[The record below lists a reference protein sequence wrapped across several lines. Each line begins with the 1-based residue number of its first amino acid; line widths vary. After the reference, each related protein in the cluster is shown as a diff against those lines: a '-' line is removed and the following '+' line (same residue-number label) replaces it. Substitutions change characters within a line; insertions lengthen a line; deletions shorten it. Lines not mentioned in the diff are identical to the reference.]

1 MANRTRIAVAD
12 DHPILRDGVIYVLK
26 SSKLFDV
33 VGEGRCCADAIA
45 LAQNQRPDVI
55 LLDISMPG
63 GGIEAAAQI
72 SKSCP
77 SVRCIMLTVS
87 EQEEDVA
94 AALHAGARGYILKG
108 TSGPELIRI
117 VQSIHQGESYVTPG
131 LAARLLTQPPQ
142 LAAPKLEKSGT
153 SDLTSREEQV
163 LDHVSR
169 GLTNKEI
176 ASSLSLS
183 EKTVKHY
190 MTNIMQKLN
199 VRNRVE
205 AVLSTRD
212 NTVTPKSLQSDQPS
226 AGR

>member
-1 MANRTRIAVAD
+1 MGNRIRIAVVD
-12 DHPILRDGVIYVLK
+12 DHPMLRDGVIYVLK
-26 SSKLFDV
+26 SSKLFDI

-45 LAQNQRPDVI
+45 LAQSEGPDI
-55 LLDISMPG
+55 MLMDISMPG

-72 SKSCP
+72 SAGCP
-77 SVRCIMLTVS
+77 GVRCIMLTVS

-94 AALHAGARGYILKG
+94 ASLQAGARGYILKG

-131 LAARLLTQPPQ
+131 LAARLLTQPAQ
-142 LAAPKLEKSGT
+142 TVAPRPEKCGT

-176 ASSLSLS
+176 ANSLSLS
-183 EKTVKHY
+183 EKTIKHY

-205 AVLSTRD
+205 AVLLTRD
-212 NTVTPKSLQSDQPS
+212 K
-226 AGR
+226 AYE